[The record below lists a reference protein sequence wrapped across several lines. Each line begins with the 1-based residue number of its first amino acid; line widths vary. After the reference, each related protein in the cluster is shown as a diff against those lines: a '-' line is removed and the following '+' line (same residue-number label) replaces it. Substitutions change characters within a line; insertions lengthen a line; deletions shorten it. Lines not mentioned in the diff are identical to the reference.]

1 MTANTANVF
10 NLDEYRR
17 TEGGMYVPTT
27 SESHSVDV
35 AESVAPDEQEPV
47 EADPPGAGRTR
58 SPAVALLDR
67 RSRVASAKA
76 EIEDP
81 GVIARRSANETAAA
95 REELA
100 SDPRAEAFGNRRAR
114 FWLLL
119 MAAVGIA
126 LGVGISASTAQTT
139 ITTFMGWAAGSVAGL
154 AAYGADP
161 ALGLVLFATL
171 GARVLASAR
180 GVAVPERARRALNGI
195 ETVLFALVALL
206 NAGPSL
212 GRLVA
217 DVGTGAWERIGPD
230 FMVLVIHCL
239 GPVLVATGVFGIPY
253 MALILAEVSAATTA
267 KRAGTERGVT
277 PPACSENAPAR
288 SSTSNPPAPS
298 REDEITAEL
307 SALLAAGQWTENVAV
322 PPIRRHF
329 GVGTAVARN
338 VRDRLAA

>member
-1 MTANTANVF
+1 MTANTADVF

-17 TEGGMYVPTT
+17 TEGGMYVPTMT
-27 SESHSVDV
+27 ESHSVDV
-35 AESVAPDEQEPV
+35 AEPVEPDEQEQ
-47 EADPPGAGRTR
+47 ANTTGRTR

-67 RSRVASAKA
+67 RSRVASAKSS
-76 EIEDP
+76 IEDP
-81 GVIARRSANETAAA
+81 GVISRRSANATAAA

-100 SDPRAEAFGNRRAR
+100 DDPRAEAFGNRRAR

-139 ITTFMGWAAGSVAGL
+139 ITTFMGWAVNSVAGL

-180 GVAVPERARRALNGI
+180 GVAIPERARRALNGI
-195 ETVLFALVALL
+195 ETVLFGLVALL

-253 MALILAEVSAATTA
+253 MALILAEVSTATNA
-267 KRAGTERGVT
+267 KRAAAERGVT
-277 PPACSENAPAR
+277 PPACSENAPA
-288 SSTSNPPAPS
+288 SSSASNPAAPS

-307 SALLAAGQWTENVAV
+307 SELLAAGRWRENVAV

-329 GVGTAVARN
+329 GCGVEIARN
-338 VRDRLAA
+338 VRDRVAA

>member
-1 MTANTANVF
+1 MTTADVL

-27 SESHSVDV
+27 SEPNSADV
-35 AESVAPDEQEPV
+35 GEPDEQEPV
-47 EADPPGAGRTR
+47 EAGSPGAGRTR
-58 SPAVALLDR
+58 SPAVMLLDR
-67 RSRVASAKA
+67 RSRVASEKA
-76 EIEDP
+76 GIEDP
-81 GVIARRSANETAAA
+81 GVISRRSANATAAA

-119 MAAVGIA
+119 MAALGIA
-126 LGVGISASTAQTT
+126 LGVGISSSTAQTT
-139 ITTFMGWAAGSVAGL
+139 ITTFMGWAADSVAGL

-195 ETVLFALVALL
+195 ETVLFGLVALL

-217 DVGTGAWERIGPD
+217 DVGTGAWERIGAD
-230 FMVLVIHCL
+230 VMVLVIHCL

-267 KRAGTERGVT
+267 KRTAADRGVT
-277 PPACSENAPAR
+277 PPACSDNAPANA
-288 SSTSNPPAPS
+288 SASKAPAPS

-307 SALLAAGQWTENVAV
+307 RDLLAAGSWSENVAV

-329 GVGTAVARN
+329 GCGVEIARN
-338 VRDRLAA
+338 VRDRVAA